1 MGARAMSADLTY
13 DLMLEVEGVFR
24 SMPVRT
30 TLASELHVGET
41 FELRGRRWVVSRVDR
56 VDRDDL
62 DLRVV
67 ARQAQDT
74 EVAA

>member
-1 MGARAMSADLTY
+1 MSADLTY
-13 DLMLEVEGVFR
+13 DLMLEVEAFSAR
-24 SMPVRT
+24 PVRT
-30 TLASELHVGET
+30 TLAYELHVGET

>member
-1 MGARAMSADLTY
+1 MSAELIY
-13 DLMLEVEGVFR
+13 DLMLEVEGVYR

-30 TLASELHVGET
+30 KLDSELRVGET

>member
-1 MGARAMSADLTY
+1 MS
-13 DLMLEVEGVFR
+13 
-24 SMPVRT
+24 
-30 TLASELHVGET
+30 

-67 ARQAQDT
+67 ARQT
-74 EVAA
+74 HEVEAAA

>member
-1 MGARAMSADLTY
+1 
-13 DLMLEVEGVFR
+13 
-24 SMPVRT
+24 
-30 TLASELHVGET
+30 
-41 FELRGRRWVVSRVDR
+41 VVSRVDR